1 MFLNIKVSPTSERM
15 GKDEGKYGKA
25 GHECRVMFP
34 PETPADL
41 QLLLLFT
48 SFNHFLMSSVKIL
61 EWTTKTIAY
70 HSPESGPGM
79 GRKEPG

>member
-1 MFLNIKVSPTSERM
+1 MLEPEFWLLYPCFFFFSSTTMFLNVKVSLTSERM

-41 QLLLLFT
+41 
-48 SFNHFLMSSVKIL
+48 
-61 EWTTKTIAY
+61 
-70 HSPESGPGM
+70 
-79 GRKEPG
+79 